1 MSYDQGNDENPE
13 ESNEEEASSLLPRPS
28 PNGEQHHNTKSNIG
42 RPRAPVIERRQS
54 SLSIPPP
61 NGLPRK
67 PRTPNRVRFEVEE
80 HTHRESASSSHT
92 TESDEEDY
100 FLQNTSTERRGDNAQ
115 RAPLLTGIEA
125 PSVTVA
131 STDFD
136 LDAEHLLENSRP
148 KSGMRSAFMNM
159 ANSIMYVDWTI
170 RLIVTNSKLSGAN
183 SFQATVEHCYGR
195 SGLVAISVGAR
206 KTRTYVFLGG

>member
-1 MSYDQGNDENPE
+1 MSNDQGNDDNPE

-28 PNGEQHHNTKSNIG
+28 PNREQQQHHNTKSNIG
-42 RPRAPVIERRQS
+42 RPRVPMIERRQS

-80 HTHRESASSSHT
+80 HTHRESASNSHT
-92 TESDEEDY
+92 TESDDDEEDY
-100 FLQNTSTERRGDNAQ
+100 FSQDTSTERRGDNAQ

-148 KSGMRSAFMNM
+148 KSGMRNAFMNM
-159 ANSIMYVDWTI
+159 ANSIMYVCHP
-170 RLIVTNSKLSGAN
+170 SAN
-183 SFQATVEHCYGR
+183 LLEFCRFFKSLTVVEEVLE
-195 SGLVAISVGAR
+195 S
-206 KTRTYVFLGG
+206 